1 MSYQTLEERLRY
13 RDHYVPAA
21 HRDELY
27 AIWRSLRKF
36 QTQMVT
42 ASGVKYRVKVKVKR
56 TNPRYI
62 SDIQGIKLLDDFYRW
77 ARSRN
82 WRPGTVPIYTNKTLI
97 PDTALSFKTSSTWE
111 KGKFVFN
118 RTIQPIF
125 RPPGTVPQ
133 WQWVAD
139 YEVTFITVQAL
150 HRRKVTPSELPA
162 YSRQRLAE
170 YRKQSKKVTGKLLAF
185 GEAKSLRSWSADP
198 RCSVS
203 LSTLARRIAK
213 GVPAEKAMQ

>member
-13 RDHYVPAA
+13 RDHYVPQA

-36 QTQMVT
+36 QTQMEA
-42 ASGVKYRVKVKVKR
+42 ASGVKYKVKVRVKR

-62 SDIQGIKLLDDFYRW
+62 SDIQNIKLLDDFYRW
-77 ARSRN
+77 ARNRN

-111 KGKFVFN
+111 KGKLVFN
-118 RTIQPIF
+118 RTVQPIH
-125 RPPGTVPQ
+125 RPPGAVPQ

-150 HRRKVTPSELPA
+150 HRRKQVPVEMPA

-170 YRKQSKKVTGKLLAF
+170 YRRKSKKLTSKLLAF
-185 GEAKSLRSWSADP
+185 GETKSLRSWSADP

>member
-1 MSYQTLEERLRY
+1 MSYQTTEQRLRY
-13 RDHYVPAA
+13 TDHYVPQA

-36 QTQMVT
+36 QTQMV
-42 ASGVKYRVKVKVKR
+42 SEGGIKNKR
-56 TNPRYI
+56 INPRYI
-62 SDIQGIKLLDDFYRW
+62 SDIQSIKLLDDFYRW
-77 ARSRN
+77 ARKRN
-82 WRPGTVPIYTNKTLI
+82 WRPGTVPIYTHKTLI
-97 PDTALSFKTSSTWE
+97 PDSALSFKITSTWE
-111 KGKFVFN
+111 KGKFVFT
-118 RTIQPIF
+118 RTTQPIL

-170 YRKQSKKVTGKLLAF
+170 YRKQSKKVTSKLFAF
-185 GEAKSLRSWSADP
+185 GETKSLRTWSADP

-203 LSTLARRIAK
+203 RSTLARRIAK